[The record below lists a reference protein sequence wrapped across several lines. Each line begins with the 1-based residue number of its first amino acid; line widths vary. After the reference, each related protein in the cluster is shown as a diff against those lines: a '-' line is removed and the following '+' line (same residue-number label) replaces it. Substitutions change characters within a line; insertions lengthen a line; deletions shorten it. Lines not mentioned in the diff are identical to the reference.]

1 MFTPTHA
8 AALDDPLHPLQGREE
23 QAFSLI
29 ELLVV
34 IGLMG
39 LLMSLAMPAFSS
51 MQGAGNLSK
60 AASDIQGVMEQA
72 RSYAMAN
79 NTYVYVGIEEVDGMN
94 PTAAP
99 GIGRVAIAVVASKDG
114 TRPYPQ
120 NPNTPGPLNTTNIF
134 PLGKALYFDNLHMTN
149 TSSLSSVGNMT
160 RPPAVVDLGSNN
172 SATTFYIPINAIS
185 GAAKYSFTN
194 VVEFDPQGVPRCQT
208 NNSAFEPSIQNY
220 LEIPLVPAHGNVA
233 MSNSANQAAVQI
245 DGVTGAARTYRP

>member
-1 MFTPTHA
+1 MFTPTNA
-8 AALDDPLHPLQGREE
+8 AALDDPLHPPLQGRGA

-34 IGLMG
+34 VGLMA

-51 MQGAGNLSK
+51 MQGAGYLTK

-79 NTYVYVGIEEVDGMN
+79 NTYVYVGIEEVDGLN

-120 NPNTPGPLNTTNIF
+120 NPNTPGALNITNIF
-134 PLGKALYFDNLHMTN
+134 PLGKALYFDNLHLTN
-149 TSSLSSVGNMT
+149 TNALSTVGNMA
-160 RPPAVVDLGSNN
+160 RPPAEVDLGTNI
-172 SATTFYIPINAIS
+172 SATTFPIPIT
-185 GAAKYSFTN
+185 GTPRYSFTN
-194 VVEFDPQGVPRCQT
+194 VVEFDPQGTPRSQYQT
-208 NNSAFEPSIQNY
+208 NTTFDPSIQNY

-233 MSNSANQAAVQI
+233 MTNLANQAAVQI

>member
-1 MFTPTHA
+1 MFTPTNA
-8 AALDDPLHPLQGREE
+8 TALDDPLQEGEC

-51 MQGAGNLSK
+51 MQGAGNLTK

-94 PTAAP
+94 PTSAP
-99 GIGRVAIAVVASKDG
+99 GVGRVVIAVVASKDG
-114 TRPYPQ
+114 TRPYPL
-120 NPNTPGPLNTTNIF
+120 NPNTPGALNTTNIF
-134 PLGKALYFDNLHMTN
+134 PLGKALYFDNLHLTN
-149 TSSLSSVGNMT
+149 TNALPSVGNMI
-160 RPPAVVDLGSNN
+160 RPPAEVDLSTNI
-172 SATTFYIPINAIS
+172 SATTFNLPITAS
-185 GAAKYSFTN
+185 AGAAKYSFTN
-194 VVEFDPQGVPRCQT
+194 VVEFDPQGTPRYQYQT
-208 NNSAFEPSIQNY
+208 NTTYDPSIQNY

-233 MSNSANQAAVQI
+233 MTNLANQAAVQI